1 MADES
6 KVAGVAEAV
15 KAAKGK
21 AAKKRGSKTT
31 AKPHKT
37 PTPRKRKGAKTS
49 EPKAPPKQIEEKQAP
64 TSGQSGPAL
73 ELSVEGLNSKEAKVF
88 AALNGEGSGVRVVMT
103 ITDLAAECFKSRGK
117 KQANSWTRNSLR
129 RLVQGGLVEK
139 VERGKYRV
147 SEAGRK
153 KLARAA

>member
-21 AAKKRGSKTT
+21 TAKKRGTKTK

-37 PTPRKRKGAKTS
+37 PVPRKRKGAKTS
-49 EPKAPPKQIEEKQAP
+49 KPKAPPKTTAEKTTP
-64 TSGQSGPAL
+64 TSGQSGPPL
-73 ELSVEGLNSKEAKVF
+73 ELSVEGLNTKEAKIF
-88 AALNGEGSGVRVVMT
+88 EALNGTGSGVRE
-103 ITDLAAECFKSRGK
+103 IISIEDLASTCFKSRGK
-117 KQANSWTRNSLR
+117 KQANSWVRNSLR